1 MGKYIHKP
9 NLKFEN
15 DEEERIFLKVMKE
28 NMDDY
33 SVNGATGAVKKL
45 IRDILRGLL
54 NDSKTLIKMEIR
66 G

>member
-28 NMDDY
+28 NMDD
-33 SVNGATGAVKKL
+33 
-45 IRDILRGLL
+45 IL
-54 NDSKTLIKMEIR
+54 
-66 G
+66 